1 MKILRLSIFENRG
14 FHKKFYK
21 ICYYTIIF
29 SNKFRKTISKIQF
42 LEDEIGKVRSNQR
55 FEGRTYFLGR
65 NCRISTEIRF
75 SLWLTRVFSSNSF
88 LLLFLLHPFQ
98 EFQCRIFQFS
108 LPEIISKESCK
119 NLRNNDE
126 NSPRT
131 F

>member
-14 FHKKFYK
+14 FHKKFFE

-65 NCRISTEIRF
+65 NCGISTETF
-75 SLWLTRVFSSNSF
+75 FPMVDTCF
-88 LLLFLLHPFQ
+88 L
-98 EFQCRIFQFS
+98 FQF
-108 LPEIISKESCK
+108 ISPFVFTS
-119 NLRNNDE
+119 
-126 NSPRT
+126 SIPRIPM
-131 F
+131 